1 MQLIQ
6 STDSTFATPA
16 KDSSKKNIALL
27 LAAASVNLI
36 APCSQAK
43 ESPWQVDSSLLIYS
57 EADSRVTAIEPIV
70 ALKKDLGD
78 ERIFSLKMTLDSLT
92 GASPNGAV
100 AANSPQTFTGP
111 SGEHNYSAKAG
122 ETPLD
127 DSFKDTRAALNLGW
141 EQPWGDRNKISFGG
155 NFSKEYDFTSIALN
169 AAIAR
174 DFNNKNTTLSLGI
187 GYESDQIN
195 PVGGTPVAFTATVLG
210 EENENLK
217 QTRGDESKDVLDLL
231 FGVTQVMNRHW
242 VTQLNYSYGSSSGYH
257 TDPYKILS
265 VLNDQGNLINHPS
278 ADIDNW
284 YAYESRPDSR
294 VRHSLYWANK
304 YHLTEDVID
313 FSYRYYTDDWG
324 VDSHTLDLRYRYQ
337 FAGNMYL
344 EPHLRWYQQTA
355 ADFYQL
361 YIAGSTQTTSGLV
374 NLDYASA
381 DPRLA
386 EFTGTSF
393 GIKYGIEFSRSSEFN
408 IRVEQYT
415 QTYDANNSSLPA
427 LSGLDLAPDL
437 KAMTISVGYSFEF

>member
-1 MQLIQ
+1 MQLINSQ
-6 STDSTFATPA
+6 TTITQKSAG
-16 KDSSKKNIALL
+16 NVALL
-27 LAAASVNLI
+27 LAAASMNLV
-36 APCSQAK
+36 SSGSYAK
-43 ESPWQVDSSLLIYS
+43 ETPWQVDSSLLIYS
-57 EADSRVTAIEPIV
+57 ESDSRVSAIEPIV
-70 ALKKDLGD
+70 ALKKDMGD
-78 ERIFSLKMTLDSLT
+78 EHFFSLKMTLDSLT

-100 AANSPQTFTGP
+100 ASNSPQTFTGP
-111 SGEHNYSAKAG
+111 SGKNSYTADAG

-127 DSFKDTRAALNLGW
+127 DSFKDTRAALNVNW
-141 EQPWGDRNKISFGG
+141 EQPWGERNRISIGG
-155 NFSKEYDFTSIALN
+155 NFSKEYDFTSLGLN

-174 DFNNKNTTLSLGI
+174 DFNSKNTTLSLGI
-187 GYESDQIN
+187 GYEADQIN
-195 PVGGTPVAFTATVLG
+195 PVGGTPLELSAMVYG
-210 EENENLK
+210 EENKDLK
-217 QTRGDESKDVLDLL
+217 QTRSDESKDVMDLL

-265 VLNDQGNLINHPS
+265 VLDDQGNLVNHPS
-278 ADIDNW
+278 AEINNW

-294 VRHSLYWANK
+294 TRHSLYWANK
-304 YHLTEDVID
+304 IHLTEDVID

-324 VDSHTLDLRYRYQ
+324 IDSHTLDLRYRYQ

-355 ADFYQL
+355 ADFYNL
-361 YIAGSTQTTSGLV
+361 YLLQSQQVTGSSV

-386 EFTGTSF
+386 ELTGTSF
-393 GIKYGIEFSRSSEFN
+393 GLKYGIEFSPTSEFN

-415 QTYDANNSSLPA
+415 QSYDLNRSTLPA

-437 KAMTISVGYSFEF
+437 TAMTISFGYSFEF